1 MMNLSRKTLA
11 LFGVYLLSV
20 SFSVATVALVDTEK
34 RLITVD
40 DQNAFKSVASPVISP
55 DGKWI
60 AYTITSN
67 DIARNKSSSRIWM
80 LPAKGGTPI
89 PMTSA
94 MASSRQPVFSKD
106 GKALYFIS
114 TRGEQKAQLWS
125 LNLEFGGEARQ
136 VTDNERGVKR
146 INFSSDENKLL
157 LVLTDE
163 DKAEPLVEG
172 SKPWVVDR
180 LSFKKDYVGYLG
192 NLRDHVYILDIAS
205 NQLTQITSGDFDDSQ
220 PAWSPDDKQIAF
232 TSNRNP
238 GPEADGNT
246 DIWLVDAQ
254 VGATPQKLT
263 SNTGADSSPTWHP
276 DGEWL
281 TFRSARPEVLP
292 GYALSHLARVLVSD
306 PQIEFLMED
315 LDRDVRKLRFSDDGS
330 YVYFLVED
338 SGEQHLARLGWEQQE
353 MSRLVTG
360 QRVVSDFALGMENQV
375 AGIVTQDL
383 QPGELFVVRD
393 GEIQIITETNKAL
406 LGQLQLAQT
415 EEIHF
420 EAPDGWPIEGFVTFP
435 IGFEKG
441 KQYPA
446 ILRIHGGPVGQYAH
460 NFSFE
465 AQLLAAQGYV
475 VVRSNPRGSSGYGQD
490 FTLGLYQGWGK
501 NDYQDVLAALDHV
514 IAQGYVDPERLGMG
528 GYSYGGILT
537 NYLLGQTDRF
547 KAAVSGA
554 GSGHYLAS
562 YGHDSYRI
570 WYESELG
577 LPWETRELWEQ
588 LSPFNYIHRATTP
601 TLFMGGDKDWNVPIQ
616 GSEQLYQV
624 MKRVG
629 IETQLVVYPNEHHG
643 GWSFANSKD
652 AWIRR
657 LAWYDRFLKGSE

>member
-1 MMNLSRKTLA
+1 MMNLSRKTQTL
-11 LFGVYLLSV
+11 LGVVLLSI
-20 SFSVATVALVDTEK
+20 SFSVATVALADTEK

-60 AYTITSN
+60 AFTITSN
-67 DIARNKSSSRIWM
+67 DIAKNKSSSRIWM
-80 LPAKGGTPI
+80 LPARGGTPI

-114 TRGEQKAQLWS
+114 ARGEQKAQMWS
-125 LNLEFGGEARQ
+125 LNLEFGGEAGQ
-136 VTDNERGVKR
+136 ATDNERGVKR
-146 INFSSDENKLL
+146 INFSSDEKKLL

-163 DKAEPLVEG
+163 DKTEPLVEG

-220 PAWSPDDKQIAF
+220 PAWSPDDKQVAF

-254 VGATPQKLT
+254 VGAMPRKLT
-263 SNTGADSSPTWHP
+263 KGPGADSAPTWHP
-276 DGEWL
+276 GGEWL
-281 TFRSARPEVLP
+281 AFRAARPEVLP
-292 GYALSHLARVLVSD
+292 GYALSHLARIRISE
-306 PQIEFLMED
+306 PQIEFLMGD
-315 LDRDVRKLRFSDDGS
+315 LDRDVGKLRFSGDGS

-353 MSRLVTG
+353 MTRLVTG
-360 QRVVSDFALGMENQV
+360 QRVVSGFALGTENQV
-375 AGIVTQDL
+375 AGIVGQDL
-383 QPGELFVVRD
+383 QPGELFVLRD
-393 GEIQIITETNKAL
+393 REIRIITETNKAL
-406 LGQLQLAQT
+406 LDQLQLAQT

-490 FTLGLYQGWGK
+490 FTLGLYQGWGEK
-501 NDYQDVLAALDHV
+501 DYQDVLAAVDHV
-514 IAQGYVDPERLGMG
+514 IAQGYVDHERLGMG

-562 YGHDSYRI
+562 YGHDEYRI

-577 LPWETRELWEQ
+577 LPWENRALWEQ

-601 TLFMGGDKDWNVPIQ
+601 TLFIGGDKDWNVPIQ

-624 MKRVG
+624 MRRVG

-643 GWSFANSKD
+643 GWSFANEKD
-652 AWIRR
+652 AWLRR
-657 LAWYDRFLKGSE
+657 LAWYGRFLKGLE